1 MPRRR
6 LSRRKYRDPKP
17 ETKELRRT
25 IYTTTKIQGPLTA
38 SRIAEV
44 VDVPL
49 SAVLDEID
57 VLENF
62 QVLTHQADPM
72 GVIRWQPVPNNPWE
86 APPVPF

>member
-1 MPRRR
+1 MPRHR

-25 IYTTTKIQGPLTA
+25 IYMTTKIQGPLTA
-38 SRIAEV
+38 SHIAGV
-44 VDVPL
+44 VGVPL

-62 QVLTHQADPM
+62 RVLTHQADPL
-72 GVIRWQPVPNNPWE
+72 GVIRWQPAPNNPWE
-86 APPVPF
+86 GPTVPF